1 MGELAR
7 PGGLILVSGL
17 CGDGLDIRTLGAL
30 NAVSP
35 PHHPTF
41 LSQQGA
47 RALVDR
53 AGLDC
58 VSFETPGQLDV
69 DILRS
74 ALLNDDDV
82 VEDPE
87 LRGLRRMKTMR
98 RVTRS
103 RNDWSPSGVRR
114 ACGCWR
120 AGPWETTAEMTV
132 CCAAPRSSVSG
143 ELRHLGPLAR
153 RWRCLRKG
161 GSTRRH
167 A

>member
-17 CGDGLDIRTLGAL
+17 CGDGLDIRTLGARS

-35 PHHPTF
+35 PHHLTP
-41 LSQQGA
+41 LSQRSGA
-47 RALVDR
+47 ADR
-53 AGLDC
+53 AGLHR

-87 LRGLRRMKTMR
+87 LRGF
-98 RVTRS
+98 
-103 RNDWSPSGVRR
+103 
-114 ACGCWR
+114 CG
-120 AGPWETTAEMTV
+120 
-132 CCAAPRSSVSG
+132 
-143 ELRHLGPLAR
+143 
-153 RWRCLRKG
+153 
-161 GSTRRH
+161 
-167 A
+167 